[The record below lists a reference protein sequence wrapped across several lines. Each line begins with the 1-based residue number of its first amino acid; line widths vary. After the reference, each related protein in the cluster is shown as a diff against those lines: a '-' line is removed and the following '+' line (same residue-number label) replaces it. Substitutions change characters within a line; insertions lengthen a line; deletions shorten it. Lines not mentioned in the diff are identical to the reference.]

1 MKRSTVTALGIAAAA
16 SLALSGCG
24 GDSSPA
30 EPDETTTTT
39 TEAPEPVTLTMSG
52 WSLNVTPE
60 FETLADAFHA
70 ENPDV
75 TVEIVEY
82 ADGNDYDTQI
92 IPDLAAGTAPDIL
105 VLKNLNRLWTFQS
118 GGQLLDVS
126 DIAAELSDDVSGVE
140 NYEIDGATWA
150 VPYRQDSWVLY
161 YNKDLFDA
169 AGVDYPDGSWTW
181 DDYADAAETL
191 AGGLTAQGAKGTY
204 QHSWQSIIQGFALAQ
219 TQGADLLSGD
229 YGYLKPYYERALALQ
244 AAGAQQTY
252 GTVTTSS
259 LTYQAEFGTQKTA
272 MLPMGSWYIATIV
285 AQQASGEANAFE
297 WGIAPIPQF
306 DDSTTG
312 TDNVPV
318 TFGDPTG
325 VGINPAIDEAKLD
338 AAKRFLTWIAGEG
351 GATTLAGLGVTP
363 ALASDAVTETFFAL
377 EGLPTDDLSKWAF
390 STHDTRPENTVAA
403 EASTVQAILNDA
415 HSAIMSEST
424 SVDDAIA
431 EAEARVAS
439 EAGIG

>member
-24 GDSSPA
+24 GESPPA
-30 EPDETTTTT
+30 EVDETTTA
-39 TEAPEPVTLTMSG
+39 TEAPAPVTLTMSG
-52 WSLNVTPE
+52 WSLNTTPE
-60 FETLADAFHA
+60 FQALADGFHA

-75 TVEIVEY
+75 TVEIIEY

-92 IPDLAAGTAPDIL
+92 IPDLAAGTAPDLL

-126 DIAAELSDDVSGVE
+126 DVAAELSDDVSGVDS
-140 NYEIDGATWA
+140 YEIDGATWA

-169 AGVDYPDGSWTW
+169 AGIDHPDGSWTW
-181 DDYADAAETL
+181 DDYAETAEALAA
-191 AGGLTAQGAKGTY
+191 GLSDQGTKGTY

-229 YGYLKPYYERALALQ
+229 YGYLKPYYERAIALQ
-244 AAGAQQTY
+244 ATGAQQTY
-252 GTVTTSS
+252 GTVTTGS
-259 LTYQAEFGTQKTA
+259 LTYQAEFGTQKSA
-272 MLPMGSWYIATIV
+272 MLPMGSWYVATLV
-285 AQQASGEANAFE
+285 AQQANGEADDFE
-297 WGIAPIPQF
+297 WGIAPIPQL

-312 TDNVPV
+312 TDDVPV

-325 VGINPAIDEAKLD
+325 VGINPAIDEEKLE
-338 AAKRFLTWIAGEG
+338 AAKQFLAWIAGEG
-351 GATTLAGLGVTP
+351 GATVLAGLGVTP
-363 ALASDAVTETFFAL
+363 ALTNDAVTETFFSLA
-377 EGLPTDDLSKWAF
+377 GLPTDDLSKWAF
-390 STHDTRPENTVAA
+390 STHDTRPENPVAA
-403 EASTVQAILNDA
+403 ETATVQGILNDA
-415 HSAIMSEST
+415 HSAIMSESL

-431 EAEARVAS
+431 EAEARAAS